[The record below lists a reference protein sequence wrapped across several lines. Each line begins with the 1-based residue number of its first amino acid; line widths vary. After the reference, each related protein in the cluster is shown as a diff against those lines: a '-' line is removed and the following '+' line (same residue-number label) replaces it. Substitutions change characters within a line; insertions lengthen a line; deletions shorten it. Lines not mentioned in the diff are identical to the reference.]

1 MGKKKATLSK
11 PPQRM
16 TRRERSRWQR
26 EGRIQRT
33 LIIVLAAIGV
43 ISILAVGVALYFD
56 MAVIPNQA
64 IIRVNGEPIT
74 QSEYWAARR
83 LEIISQWRQAELQI
97 QFQQLKGITVTREQ
111 YVSQM
116 TGILRQLTT
125 VRREPYDQVT
135 LRQLIRDKVLIQGA
149 SALGI
154 VPTADEVDAWVLPDQ
169 QGGQAGGG
177 DLWATPTPLPTGT
190 AALTVTAVPSATP
203 TPPAT
208 LTPEERRNQL
218 TQRWTAE
225 YEMLRSLM
233 NGLRIGSP
241 DFSVTDYVAM
251 IRRSNMV
258 AYLGE
263 KVKEHLAEGLPK
275 TEEQVRASHILLR
288 DRSLRAQEAWN
299 KVKGD
304 PSSFASLAVQYS
316 DDPVTPDTLGSR
328 DRAGDLGWL
337 APAGP
342 FYAEVGTAALRLQEP
357 GEISPVITGTNGYH
371 ILQLVERD
379 TAASRVHVRHI
390 WIPFDRRPQA
400 EAALKLLQQGQTF
413 SQVAKT
419 YSEDENT
426 AAQGG
431 SLGTV
436 ITASLSPEVRAAV
449 LLLTTTNPISSVSP
463 IIEDSQGNYHI
474 VKLLYGN
481 PAGGTVNLQEI
492 LILGSRRRAEQAR
505 AKLGNKASFYD
516 FSQAVVK
523 YSAYTP
529 TVEMA
534 GDIGTVT
541 SGGGLLPEEVYK
553 AAQTLTET
561 GSLTMTR
568 DLAGNYY
575 ILQLVGR
582 EDTGLHLRQILIK
595 DAKALAEEI
604 HAYIVAG
611 PPETLG
617 GRFMEMAT
625 RFSDDT
631 ATRGSGGDMGW
642 FGREA
647 YPNLA
652 EQAFDVLKDGEVS
665 TVLAIEGEYHILWRQ
680 EYDAAHPISQEVLDQ
695 RAQEKYDGWLND
707 LVAAAKLDPQP
718 TPTLGPPTYAP
729 PPTAT
734 PSEGTP

>member
-43 ISILAVGVALYFD
+43 VSILAVGVALYFD

-83 LEIISQWRQAELQI
+83 LEIISQWHQAEFQI
-97 QFQQLKGITVTREQ
+97 QFQQLQGITVTRDQ
-111 YVSQM
+111 YASQM

-149 SALGI
+149 RALGI
-154 VPTADEVDAWVLPDQ
+154 VPTADEVDAWVLARQ
-169 QGGQAGGG
+169 QGGQAGG
-177 DLWATPTPLPTGT
+177 DLLTTPTPLLTGT
-190 AALTVTAVPSATP
+190 AALTVTAVPPATP

-218 TQRWTAE
+218 TQRWTAD
-225 YEMLRSLM
+225 YEMLRNRM

-241 DFSVTDYVAM
+241 DFSAADYVAM
-251 IRRSNMV
+251 IRHSNMV

-263 KVKEHLAEGLPK
+263 KVKERLAEGLPK
-275 TEEQVRASHILLR
+275 TEEQVWASHILLR

-299 KVKGD
+299 KLKSD
-304 PSSFASLAVQYS
+304 PSAFAQIAVQYS
-316 DDPVTPDTLGSR
+316 DDSVTPDAPGSR

-337 APAGP
+337 SPASP
-342 FYAEVGTAALRLQEP
+342 FYTDVVTAALRLQEP

-379 TAASRVHVRHI
+379 TVAGRVHVRHI

-400 EAALKLLQQGQTF
+400 EAALNLLQQGQTF

-419 YSEDENT
+419 YSEDEST

-492 LILGSRRRAEQAR
+492 LILGARRRAEQVR

-529 TVEMA
+529 TVELA
-534 GDIGTVT
+534 GDIGTVA

-553 AAQTLTET
+553 AAQTLTVT
-561 GSLTMTR
+561 SNLTLTR
-568 DLAGNYY
+568 DMAGNYY

-582 EDTGLHLRQILIK
+582 EDSGLHLRQILIK

-604 HAYIVAG
+604 RAYIVAG
-611 PPETLG
+611 PPETMG
-617 GRFMEMAT
+617 ERFMEMAT

-652 EQAFDVLKDGEVS
+652 EQVFDVLKDGEVS
-665 TVLAIEGEYHILWRQ
+665 TVLEIEGEYHILWRR
-680 EYDAAHPISQEVLDQ
+680 EYDAAHPISQEVLNQ

-718 TPTLGPPTYAP
+718 TPTLGLPTYAP
-729 PPTAT
+729 PPTPTA
-734 PSEGTP
+734 GTP